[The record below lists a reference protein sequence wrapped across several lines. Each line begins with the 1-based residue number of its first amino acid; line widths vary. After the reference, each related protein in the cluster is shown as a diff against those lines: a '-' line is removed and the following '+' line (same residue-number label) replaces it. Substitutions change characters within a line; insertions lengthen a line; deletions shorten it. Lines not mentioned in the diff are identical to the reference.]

1 MRGLLVTVFLAAAA
15 GAPAVAGAPSC
26 PVTETCKHSND
37 NCQPAE
43 GMLVLALQDDG
54 KVEVRLNDNPP
65 LLSTV
70 LQMSGQTI
78 LIFGPD
84 GEEHQLRLASDGKF
98 NYLISIPDKGAPK
111 GKDQILYRG
120 QCVEG

>member
-1 MRGLLVTVFLAAAA
+1 MRGVLVTLLLAAAA
-15 GAPAVAGAPSC
+15 APAFAGGPTC

-43 GMLVLALQDDG
+43 GLLILALQPDG
-54 KVEVRLNDNPP
+54 KVEVQLNDNPP

-78 LIFGPD
+78 LIFGSG
-84 GEEHQLRLASDGKF
+84 GEEHQLRLAADGKF
-98 NYLISIPDKGAPK
+98 NYLISIPDEDAPK
-111 GKDQILYRG
+111 GKDQTLYRG
-120 QCVEG
+120 QCVEE